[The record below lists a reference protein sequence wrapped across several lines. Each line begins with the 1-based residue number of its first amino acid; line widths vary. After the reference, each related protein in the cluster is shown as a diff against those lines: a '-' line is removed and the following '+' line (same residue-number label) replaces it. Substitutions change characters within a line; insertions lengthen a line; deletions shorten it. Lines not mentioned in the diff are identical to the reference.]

1 MTHLWQRLEKL
12 WRFLHPVSY
21 AWPAVDL
28 RVNDSRIHLTGSIHM
43 GTRDMYPL
51 AEPLLKQLRAADA
64 LIVEAD
70 ILSSP
75 SLPPQSDARAPLKE
89 RFDAALNAELE
100 QRCTECELPV
110 STLDTLPAWQIAL
123 ILQSRQAQRLGLR
136 PEYGIDYQL
145 LQAAKALNKPVIEL
159 EGAATQLEMLIRLP
173 DDGIDLL
180 ADSLQHWHTNAR
192 LLQTMISWWVEG
204 PPREGLPHGLLPSSF
219 GHSLNDVLI
228 KKRNAEWKQKLIR
241 LPPGRY
247 LMAVGALHLYGDDN
261 LPAMFSR

>member
-1 MTHLWQRLEKL
+1 MTLFWQRLEKL

-21 AWPAVDL
+21 GWPAVDL

-51 AEPLLKQLRAADA
+51 PGPLLKQLRAADA

-75 SLPPQSDARAPLKE
+75 SLPPPSEARAPLQE
-89 RFDAALNAELE
+89 RFTPLLNEELGK
-100 QRCTECELPV
+100 RCAECELPV
-110 STLDTLPAWQIAL
+110 PTLDALPAWQIAL

-145 LQAAKALNKPVIEL
+145 LQAANTLNKPVIEL
-159 EGAATQLEMLIRLP
+159 EGAGLQLEMLTRLP

-180 ADSLQHWHTNAR
+180 TDSLQHWHTNAR
-192 LLQTMISWWVEG
+192 LLQTMVSWWVEG
-204 PPREGLPHGLLPSSF
+204 PPREGLNNGLLPSSF
-219 GHSLNDVLI
+219 SHSLNDMLI
-228 KKRNAEWKQKLIR
+228 KKRNAEWQQKLLR
-241 LPPGRY
+241 LPEGRY

-261 LPAMFSR
+261 LPSMFRR

>member
-1 MTHLWQRLEKL
+1 MTLLWQRLEKL
-12 WRFLHPVSY
+12 WRYLHPVSY
-21 AWPAVDL
+21 PWPAVDL
-28 RVNDSRIHLTGSIHM
+28 RVNDCRIHLTGSIHM

-51 AEPLLKQLRAADA
+51 SEPLLKQLRAADA

-75 SLPPQSDARAPLKE
+75 SLPPPADARPPLQE
-89 RFDAALNAELE
+89 RFSATLNAELE
-100 QRCTECELPV
+100 KRCTECELPV

-145 LQAAKALNKPVIEL
+145 LQAAKTLNKPVIEL
-159 EGAATQLEMLIRLP
+159 EGAGTQLEMLTRLP
-173 DDGIDLL
+173 EDGIDLL
-180 ADSLQHWHTNAR
+180 TDSLQHWHTNAR

-204 PPREGLPHGLLPSSF
+204 PPRGGLTNGLLPSSF
-219 GHSLNDVLI
+219 GHPLNDVLI
-228 KKRNAEWKQKLIR
+228 KKRNAEWQQKLIR

-261 LPAMFSR
+261 LPAMFGR